1 MAAALTAVRKKK
13 GLGSFITLVIQC
25 VLSGNYTNSG
35 GVGNAGTPG
44 ETLNFTN
51 ITNTLKL
58 ARFKLPQAPAGK
70 LPPNTDIRVTR
81 CPAGYDAQVE
91 QNATNPT
98 AANYVLRI
106 FTTGGTELGAGAY
119 PTGLT
124 DVTGLVIEIDIPN
137 KYA

>member
-1 MAAALTAVRKKK
+1 MASALTAVRKKK
-13 GLGSFITLVIQC
+13 GLGSFITLVFQC

-44 ETLNFTN
+44 ETLNFN
-51 ITNTLKL
+51 GAANPLKL
-58 ARFKLPQAPAGK
+58 ARFKLPQPLAGK

-81 CPAGYDAQVE
+81 VPAGYDAQVE
-91 QNATNPT
+91 QNAANPT

-106 FTTGGTELGAGAY
+106 FTTGGTELAGGAY
-119 PTGLT
+119 PAGLLDATGL
-124 DVTGLVIEIDIPN
+124 LIEVDIPN